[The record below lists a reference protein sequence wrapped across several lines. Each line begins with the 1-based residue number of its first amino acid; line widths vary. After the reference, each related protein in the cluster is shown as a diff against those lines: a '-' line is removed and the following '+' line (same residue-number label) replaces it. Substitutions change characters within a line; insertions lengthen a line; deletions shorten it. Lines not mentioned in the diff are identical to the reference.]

1 MAILN
6 VPIQVRVDNEQNWD
20 NSTLILKD
28 GEPALCKKEDGTQEL
43 KFGDGQ
49 KTYKEL
55 SPFGGNQVEENSGDL
70 LVTLTSIENNQ
81 ASATY
86 EQIKATINN
95 KHLVAVIYEEEVY
108 MLDKVQS
115 NGTIEF
121 RLDNSQGQK
130 YLGISS
136 SGVWYENSS
145 SWQAVNINIDE
156 VEGLEATNV
165 QDALAELKE
174 DGVQLNDNAVNA
186 TEAWSSKKIVDTLCS
201 PFSVS
206 GNPVTCH
213 PVEGYPLSAV
223 VSLEPKQ
230 AGSGDPSPDNVR
242 AISGYDE
249 VTVNVRGKNLFD
261 ANSGFAL
268 SGDASTNGFAF
279 DGEFFKEGVTY
290 SFSAKNATD
299 TVNVKVSYASYGEN
313 NLVTTIPV
321 GGSQQVAFH
330 RNLNAINPALYIFLQ
345 TGGTIYG
352 NGTEVLSIDEAKA
365 LNLQIEASSAPTPY
379 EPYQPGTT
387 AQLSL
392 PETIYGG
399 TVDAVTGVGSKE
411 WEAIT
416 LSSEFLT
423 TNRWA
428 YATNGAQ
435 TSPTIFGEIPMANN
449 SVGDIY
455 CTHFKRG
462 NAVPIKNLEYWN
474 GSEYFGDRRIAI
486 RNDEWTSLDDAKTWL
501 DAQASAGTPVQV
513 VYKLAT
519 PEPFQAT
526 GNQPIPALAG
536 LNTVYTDGDSLAVSG
551 RSDPTAYIQQ
561 QISDAITAA
570 VAITGGT

>member
-145 SWQAVNINIDE
+145 SWQAVNISIDE

-174 DGVQLNDNAVNA
+174 DGVQLNDNAVNT
-186 TEAWSSKKIVDTLCS
+186 TEAWSSKKIVDTLC
-201 PFSVS
+201 PAFTVE
-206 GNPVTCH
+206 GNPVTCQ
-213 PVEGYPLSAV
+213 PVEGYPLGV
-223 VSLEPKQ
+223 KVSFSPRQE
-230 AGSGDPSPDNVR
+230 GEGDPSPENVR
-242 AISGYDE
+242 PISGYDSLC
-249 VTVNVRGKNLFD
+249 VTRCGKNILPYPYND
-261 ANSGFAL
+261 TSKTVSGITFTTKSDGTVIVNGTA
-268 SGDASTNGFAF
+268 TNMAIFIL
-279 DGEFFKEGVTY
+279 T
-290 SFSAKNATD
+290 
-299 TVNVKVSYASYGEN
+299 N
-313 NLVTTIPV
+313 NLNFITKSTIFISGCPV
-321 GGSQQVAFH
+321 GGSKSTYCIKNVQSGHAD
-330 RNLNAINPALYIFLQ
+330 I
-345 TGGTIYG
+345 G
-352 NGTEVLSIDEAKA
+352 NGVPVIGEKINKLEIEIGPGTVCN
-365 LNLQIEASSAPTPY
+365 NLVFTPMVCLTQNETY
-379 EPYQPGTT
+379 EPYQGDTYDI
-387 AQLSL
+387 AL
-392 PETIYGG
+392 PETVYGG
-399 TVDAVTGVGSKE
+399 TVDAVTG
-411 WEAIT
+411 A
-416 LSSEFLT
+416 
-423 TNRWA
+423 
-428 YATNGAQ
+428 
-435 TSPTIFGEIPMANN
+435 
-449 SVGDIY
+449 
-455 CTHFKRG
+455 
-462 NAVPIKNLEYWN
+462 
-474 GSEYFGDRRIAI
+474 GSEEWGFYQLTGTETTFVYDKYFYVNMNQSPGYALSLSDGVCSHYKYTTFGNEGFIGVPTTARQIVFTPGSMYTL
-486 RNDEWTSLDDAKTWL
+486 DEKGVEQWKSYLA
-501 DAQASAGTPVQV
+501 AQASAGTPVQV
-513 VYKLAT
+513 AYKLAT
-519 PEPFQAT
+519 PETFQAT
-526 GNQPIPALAG
+526 GNQALPAVAG

>member
-174 DGVQLNDNAVNA
+174 DGVQLNDSAVNT

-213 PVEGYPLSAV
+213 PVEGYPLSAAV
-223 VSLEPKQ
+223 TLKPKQ
-230 AGSGDPSPDNVR
+230 EGTGDPSPENVR
-242 AISGYDE
+242 PISGYNS
-249 VTVNVRGKNLFD
+249 VTVTQSK
-261 ANSGFAL
+261 
-268 SGDASTNGFAF
+268 
-279 DGEFFKEGVTY
+279 
-290 SFSAKNATD
+290 
-299 TVNVKVSYASYGEN
+299 
-313 NLVTTIPV
+313 
-321 GGSQQVAFH
+321 
-330 RNLNAINPALYIFLQ
+330 
-345 TGGTIYG
+345 
-352 NGTEVLSIDEAKA
+352 DEAQVK
-365 LNLQIEASSAPTPY
+365 QITL
-379 EPYQPGTT
+379 T
-387 AQLSL
+387 L
-392 PETIYGG
+392 PETVYGG
-399 TVDAVTGVGSKE
+399 TVDAVTGEGSEE
-411 WEAIT
+411 WIVKMVVTSTYGVYILPDFENEASNLFYLGNVTNQEKADMLLCSHLLTKNIVPAT
-416 LSSEFLT
+416 LTDTGIYGNPE
-423 TNRWA
+423 
-428 YATNGAQ
+428 
-435 TSPTIFGEIPMANN
+435 
-449 SVGDIY
+449 GDIVY
-455 CTHFKRG
+455 IRLAKDIANDLQGFK
-462 NAVPIKNLEYWN
+462 
-474 GSEYFGDRRIAI
+474 S
-486 RNDEWTSLDDAKTWL
+486 WL
-501 DAQASAGTPVQV
+501 DAQASAGTPVQLA
-513 VYKLAT
+513 YKLAT

-526 GNQPIPALAG
+526 GNQALPAVAG

>member
-55 SPFGGNQVEENSGDL
+55 SPFGGNKVEENSGDL

-86 EQIKATINN
+86 GQIKATINN
-95 KHLVAVIYEEEVY
+95 KHLVAVIYEEQVY

-121 RLDNSQGQK
+121 RLDNGQGQK

-145 SWQAVNINIDE
+145 SWQAVNISIDE
-156 VEGLEATNV
+156 IKGLEATNV

-186 TEAWSSKKIVDTLCS
+186 TEAWSSKKIVDTLCP

-206 GNPVTCH
+206 GNPVTCN
-213 PVEGYPLSAV
+213 PVDGYPLSAV
-223 VSLEPKQ
+223 VTLEPKQ
-230 AGSGDPSPDNVR
+230 AGTGDPSPENVR
-242 AISGYDE
+242 PITGRDE
-249 VTVNVRGKNLFD
+249 VTVTRCGKNLLD
-261 ANSGFAL
+261 TSD
-268 SGDASTNGFAF
+268 SVRYAF
-279 DGEFFKEGVTY
+279 NVNLP
-290 SFSAKNATD
+290 NATLVKGATYTFTVPNTVATDKFVALFVLASD
-299 TVNVKVSYASYGEN
+299 TSLTRYLRAGRSETFTVPNDVDLSEGLMLA
-313 NLVTTIPV
+313 
-321 GGSQQVAFH
+321 GGSATALDNV
-330 RNLNAINPALYIFLQ
+330 NPSDFMVELGS
-345 TGGTIYG
+345 T
-352 NGTEVLSIDEAKA
+352 
-365 LNLQIEASSAPTPY
+365 PTPY
-379 EPYQPGTT
+379 EPYQGETYTLP
-387 AQLSL
+387 L

-399 TVDAVTGVGSKE
+399 TVDAVTGVGNEE
-411 WEAIT
+411 WYEYTIT
-416 LSSEFLT
+416 
-423 TNRWA
+423 
-428 YATNGAQ
+428 
-435 TSPTIFGEIPMANN
+435 GEENLKVFNPEHPNTFFF
-449 SVGDIY
+449 DI
-455 CTHFKRG
+455 TEH
-462 NAVPIKNLEYWN
+462 KNLENVAASVICSHFKFEQGKYTEN
-474 GSEYFGDRRIAI
+474 TFMTQNPGAFPDVVRIVFVLEKTI
-486 RNDEWTSLDDAKTWL
+486 NSIQLAKEFFA
-501 DAQASAGTPVQV
+501 AQADAGTPVTV
-513 VYKLAT
+513 CYKLAT

-536 LNTVYTDGDSLAVSG
+536 ENTVYTDGDSLAVSG

>member
-55 SPFGGNQVEENSGDL
+55 SPFGGNKVEENSGDL
-70 LVTLTSIENNQ
+70 LVTLTSIEDNQ

-86 EQIKATINN
+86 GQIKATINS
-95 KHLVAVIYEEEVY
+95 KHLVAVIYEEQVY
-108 MLDKVQS
+108 ILDKVQS

-145 SWQAVNINIDE
+145 SWQAVNISIDE
-156 VEGLEATNV
+156 IKGLEATNV

-174 DGVQLNDNAVNA
+174 DGVQLNDNAINT
-186 TEAWSSKKIVDTLCS
+186 TEAWSSKKIVDTLCP
-201 PFSVS
+201 PFSLS

-223 VSLEPKQ
+223 VTLKPKQ

-242 AISGYDE
+242 PITGWDSVQ
-249 VTVNVRGKNLFD
+249 VTRCGKNLLDYAQLTAAIIAYGLTSEKIGDNIIRVSGVATKTGASLSFLVCYSAQTSLQGKGYTIFAMPISGAEKLKSAYGLRTAGERSIAIVAELVKNTSYD
-261 ANSGFAL
+261 MRFQLMITADNS
-268 SGDASTNGFAF
+268 T
-279 DGEFFKEGVTY
+279 
-290 SFSAKNATD
+290 
-299 TVNVKVSYASYGEN
+299 
-313 NLVTTIPV
+313 
-321 GGSQQVAFH
+321 
-330 RNLNAINPALYIFLQ
+330 PA
-345 TGGTIYG
+345 
-352 NGTEVLSIDEAKA
+352 A
-365 LNLQIEASSAPTPY
+365 Y
-379 EPYQPGTT
+379 EPYQGNDYTLT
-387 AQLSL
+387 L

-399 TVDAVTGVGSKE
+399 TVDAVTGAGSKTWGFIASYSGESLPGE
-411 WEAIT
+411 WI
-416 LSSEFLT
+416 S
-423 TNRWA
+423 
-428 YATNGAQ
+428 
-435 TSPTIFGEIPMANN
+435 
-449 SVGDIY
+449 
-455 CTHFKRG
+455 
-462 NAVPIKNLEYWN
+462 
-474 GSEYFGDRRIAI
+474 DR
-486 RNDEWTSLDDAKTWL
+486 DVY
-501 DAQASAGTPVQV
+501 SAGTTPTTGAQV
-513 VYKLAT
+513 AYKLAT

-526 GNQPIPALAG
+526 GNQPLPAVAG

>member
-145 SWQAVNINIDE
+145 SWQAVNISIDE

-174 DGVQLNDNAVNA
+174 NGVQLNDDAVNA
-186 TEAWSSKKIVDTLCS
+186 TEAWSSKKIVDTLCPS
-201 PFSVS
+201 FSVS
-206 GNPVTCH
+206 GNPVICH

-223 VSLEPKQ
+223 VTLKPKQ
-230 AGSGDPSPDNVR
+230 AGSGDPSPENVR
-242 AISGYDE
+242 PISGYDS
-249 VTVNVRGKNLFD
+249 VTVTRCGKNLFGGGEENVWIGVGGIVATVQGAYSTGIIPCKEGD
-261 ANSGFAL
+261 KFTLSTTGQFAAAPNNSGCICF
-268 SGDASTNGFAF
+268 
-279 DGEFFKEGVTY
+279 Y
-290 SFSAKNATD
+290 
-299 TVNVKVSYASYGEN
+299 
-313 NLVTTIPV
+313 NLEYELVARTPISIGKSLTEIVPS
-321 GGSQQVAFH
+321 GGSYV
-330 RNLNAINPALYIFLQ
+330 R
-345 TGGTIYG
+345 
-352 NGTEVLSIDEAKA
+352 
-365 LNLQIEASSAPTPY
+365 ASSFHVGSDNIQLELGSTPTPY
-379 EPYQPGTT
+379 EPYQGSTT
-387 AQLSL
+387 TLTL

-399 TVDAVTGVGSKE
+399 TVDAVTGVGSKTWRLVE
-411 WEAIT
+411 FDGTESWLLYNNTGGVVKTFYVNIGVEPYANYINILCDRASFLFSTWNKDEPWTISSSSVTNAI
-416 LSSEFLT
+416 
-423 TNRWA
+423 
-428 YATNGAQ
+428 Y
-435 TSPTIFGEIPMANN
+435 I
-449 SVGDIY
+449 SVPNDVAS
-455 CTHFKRG
+455 
-462 NAVPIKNLEYWN
+462 AVEQWKSYL
-474 GSEYFGDRRIAI
+474 A
-486 RNDEWTSLDDAKTWL
+486 
-501 DAQASAGTPVQV
+501 AQASAGTPLQV
-513 VYKLAT
+513 AYKLAT

-526 GNQPIPALAG
+526 GNQALPAVAG
-536 LNTVYTDGDSLAVSG
+536 LNTVYTDGDRLAVSG